1 MPSLPERTL
10 RSLRQHRERNRFA
23 TDLRRLAKNS
33 SCGRMRPAT
42 VDTNPVWDCR
52 PTDATLPRG
61 FAGCRVTVVTP
72 GAEKRRNLVVIG
84 QLGCERK
91 CSIEKENLMASPTTI
106 HSPYIHRLELVRD
119 TLKSH
124 SKLGDKEASEL
135 AEHVLQALN
144 SIPEKIR

>member
-1 MPSLPERTL
+1 
-10 RSLRQHRERNRFA
+10 
-23 TDLRRLAKNS
+23 
-33 SCGRMRPAT
+33 
-42 VDTNPVWDCR
+42 
-52 PTDATLPRG
+52 
-61 FAGCRVTVVTP
+61 
-72 GAEKRRNLVVIG
+72 
-84 QLGCERK
+84 
-91 CSIEKENLMASPTTI
+91 MASPTTI